1 MPNAKKFRFNGIPPE
16 LEEKLDLMFSRI
28 VATGENVWIPSSG
41 VLPPELNDNHAI
53 SSEEEEYTQDEQTH
67 LPHVPKN
74 EPTSN
79 YDTQRSQQ
87 SATLLHKRKKVRT
100 PKSGSRELFLN
111 HVDDLVDAAKSISS
125 VISTSNKNRTTF
137 TILEVLEGI
146 SKIPDIFDNFELYGF
161 ALEYFK
167 DKDNREIFMGIPM
180 ERRLWN
186 LFSCAEILRFAN
198 GCHLCYVS
206 VCLKEMPLA
215 TDAETCVILKPSLEH
230 IACTLILPLVI
241 QYCAVQLHREL
252 VKEHEEPETNCIGA
266 IDGTHVNA
274 RIPVE
279 EQVAYIGLHHSPT
292 QNVMAAC
299 DFNMFFTFVSP
310 GWEGSA
316 HDARIFKHAMMDP
329 KYNFP
334 APPPG
339 KFYLVDAGY
348 PLQKGY
354 LKPYI
359 GTRYHLPDFR
369 RGSRTIMG
377 HKELFNSRHSSLRSV
392 IERSFGVWKK
402 KWGILR
408 DMPNYSFKK
417 QRLIVVGTM
426 GLHNYIRRHISRN
439 DPDFI
444 DCDVDENFIHPE
456 AYQCRVGEQIEESNV
471 LYAEVAFGDDEGVN
485 EMIELR
491 EKIAFELC
499 N

>member
-1 MPNAKKFRFNGIPPE
+1 MP
-16 LEEKLDLMFSRI
+16 
-28 VATGENVWIPSSG
+28 
-41 VLPPELNDNHAI
+41 
-53 SSEEEEYTQDEQTH
+53 
-67 LPHVPKN
+67 
-74 EPTSN
+74 
-79 YDTQRSQQ
+79 
-87 SATLLHKRKKVRT
+87 
-100 PKSGSRELFLN
+100 
-111 HVDDLVDAAKSISS
+111 
-125 VISTSNKNRTTF
+125 
-137 TILEVLEGI
+137 
-146 SKIPDIFDNFELYGF
+146 
-161 ALEYFK
+161 YFK
-167 DKDNREIFMGIPM
+167 D
-180 ERRLWN
+180 
-186 LFSCAEILRFAN
+186 
-198 GCHLCYVS
+198 
-206 VCLKEMPLA
+206 
-215 TDAETCVILKPSLEH
+215 
-230 IACTLILPLVI
+230 
-241 QYCAVQLHREL
+241 
-252 VKEHEEPETNCIGA
+252 CIGA
-266 IDGTHVNA
+266 IDGTHVDA

-279 EQVAYIGLHHSPT
+279 EQVAYIGRHHSPT

-299 DFNMFFTFVSP
+299 DFNMCFTFVSP

-316 HDARIFKHAMMDP
+316 DDERIFKHAVMDP

-348 PLQKGY
+348 PLQRGY
-354 LKPYI
+354 LKPYL
-359 GTRYHLPDFR
+359 GTRYHIPDFR
-369 RGSRTIMG
+369 RDSRTIMG

-471 LYAEVAFGDDEGVN
+471 LYAEVEF
-485 EMIELR
+485 ELR
-491 EKIAFELC
+491 DKIAFELC